1 MSKKLYIGSVAYGT
15 TEETLQALFETVGQ
29 VLYVRV
35 IKDRDTGRSKGFA
48 FVDMASD
55 TDADRAITKY
65 NGYELEGRRLVVNEA
80 RPQAPRDGYSR

>member
-15 TEETLQALFETVGQ
+15 TEETLQSLFETVGQ

-55 TDADRAITKY
+55 ADADRAITKFS
-65 NGYELEGRRLVVNEA
+65 GYELEGRRLVVNEA
-80 RPQAPRDGYSR
+80 RPQAPRDSYSR